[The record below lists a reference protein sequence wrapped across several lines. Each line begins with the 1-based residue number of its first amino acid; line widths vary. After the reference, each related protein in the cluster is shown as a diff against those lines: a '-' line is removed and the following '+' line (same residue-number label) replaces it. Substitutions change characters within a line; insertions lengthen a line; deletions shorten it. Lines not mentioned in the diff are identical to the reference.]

1 MKNLNLNLNLNLI
14 LILLLFCLP
23 VALFAQS
30 EEEAVKKVVQEAY
43 IDAMQ
48 NLGDLKKARQG
59 FHPDFEMLLF
69 RDGQMS
75 KLPIG
80 TWIERIEQRKANPAT
95 TPPNITGKF
104 INVEITGT
112 VAMVKLELHRD
123 GKRIFTDYIS
133 LYKFEDGWK
142 VVSKVYYQH

>member
-1 MKNLNLNLNLNLI
+1 MKKLN

-23 VALFAQS
+23 FALSAQS
-30 EEEAVKKVVQEAY
+30 EEEAVIKVVQEAY

-48 NLGDLKKARQG
+48 NLGDLELARKG
-59 FHPDFEMLLF
+59 FHPDFEMLMF

-75 KLPIG
+75 KLHIKD
-80 TWIERIEQRKANPAT
+80 WMERVEQRKANAAT

-104 INVEITGT
+104 LDVELTGT
-112 VAMVKLELHRD
+112 VAIVKLELHRN
-123 GKRIFTDYIS
+123 GNRIFTDYIS

-142 VVSKVYYQH
+142 LVSKVYYQH